1 MAEALL
7 KTIGLEVG
15 GAPATWASGIA
26 AVKGRLAALGI
37 PASSYEYKNGSGL
50 YSSAFASAE
59 TMTRILIAAARDFR
73 YGPDLVAALAVAGAD
88 GTLSHRMYGGP
99 GERYVR
105 AKSGSLEGVTC
116 LTGFAGG
123 NGGSRL
129 AFSVLVND
137 IPRTAAAAR
146 AARGLADAVAE
157 HLVLFLE
164 AD

>member
-1 MAEALL
+1 MLL
-7 KTIGLEVG
+7 KTISLEVG
-15 GAPATWASGIA
+15 GPPASWARGIA
-26 AVKGRLAALGI
+26 AVKGRLTDLGI
-37 PASSYEYKNGSGL
+37 PQSSYEYKNGAGL
-50 YSSAFASAE
+50 YSGAFASAE
-59 TMTRILIAAARDFR
+59 TMTRILVAAARDFR
-73 YGPDLVAALAVAGAD
+73 YGPDFVAALAIAGAD

-105 AKSGSLEGVTC
+105 GKSGSLKGVAC

-123 NGGSRL
+123 NGRSLL

-137 IPRTAAAAR
+137 APDTPAAAR
-146 AARGLADAVAE
+146 AARSLADAVAE